1 MSNQQSIIDALEA
14 QIVLLEKYN
23 MLIGYELGD
32 VVPYARRQG
41 WESKRLAIIEEMNVL
56 MIQGST
62 LIRNLKK

>member
-1 MSNQQSIIDALEA
+1 MSNQQSVIDALEA
-14 QIVLLEKYN
+14 QIALLEKYN

-41 WESKRLAIIEEMNVL
+41 WESNRLTIIEEMNVL
-56 MIQGST
+56 MIQGNT

>member
-1 MSNQQSIIDALEA
+1 MSKQQSIIDALEA

-32 VVPYARRQG
+32 VVPYAKRQG
-41 WESKRLAIIEEMNVL
+41 WESNRLPIIEEMNVL
-56 MIQGST
+56 MIQGNT